1 MYHLYLAPAP
11 NCDAAEAQHQCFT
24 FIPVINECL
33 CVSELTWVRQGIS
46 AKIAGWRET
55 GVAPRDQTRLTREER
70 VEIST
75 AWRCRPSTSIE
86 LQQQHTHTLRHAH
99 THRQRHTHARTH
111 AHSHTRTDTH
121 TRAHAH
127 IHTRARARTYTHTH
141 THAHTHRSG
150 VSSRKVILRGF
161 VSGPQEFLG
170 SVCSCF
176 YLIWL
181 VFVLFCH
188 SFC

>member
-1 MYHLYLAPAP
+1 MYHLYLALAP

-33 CVSELTWVRQGIS
+33 CMSELTWIRQGIS
-46 AKIAGWRET
+46 ATLAGWRET

-99 THRQRHTHARTH
+99 THRQRRARARTYTDTHTRAH
-111 AHSHTRTDTH
+111 AHTHTRTDTH
-121 TRAHAH
+121 TRARTH
-127 IHTRARARTYTHTH
+127 IHTRTDTHTH
-141 THAHTHRSG
+141 T
-150 VSSRKVILRGF
+150 VM
-161 VSGPQEFLG
+161 VSGLFQRRSSWGASWVVHKTFWA
-170 SVCSCF
+170 VCVLAF
-176 YLIWL
+176 IWFDL
-181 VFVLFCH
+181 FLFCH

>member
-46 AKIAGWRET
+46 AKLAGWRET

-99 THRQRHTHARTH
+99 RQRHA
-111 AHSHTRTDTH
+111 RTDTH

-127 IHTRARARTYTHTH
+127 IHTHARTHTH
-141 THAHTHRSG
+141 THAHTHTQVGGLFQKRSSWG
-150 VSSRKVILRGF
+150 ASWVVHKSFWAVCVLAFIWFDL
-161 VSGPQEFLG
+161 FL
-170 SVCSCF
+170 F
-176 YLIWL
+176 
-181 VFVLFCH
+181 LFCH